1 MKISIKSLNYSAILT
16 VVLIVVLT
24 IWSELSQPFKSILTD
39 ITGHH
44 WVTKSSFS
52 LIFFVLS
59 YFILVN
65 LLKEESR
72 NLKKEVILVIIITIL
87 GALAIFG
94 FYVWHFT
101 VG

>member
-1 MKISIKSLNYSAILT
+1 MKINIKSLNYSTILT

-24 IWSELSQPFKSILTD
+24 IWTELSQSFKTFLTGVA
-39 ITGHH
+39 GHH
-44 WVTKSSFS
+44 WVTKSLFS

-59 YFILVN
+59 YFILAN
-65 LLKEESR
+65 LLKKESKD
-72 NLKKEVILVIIITIL
+72 LKKEVILVIVVTIL